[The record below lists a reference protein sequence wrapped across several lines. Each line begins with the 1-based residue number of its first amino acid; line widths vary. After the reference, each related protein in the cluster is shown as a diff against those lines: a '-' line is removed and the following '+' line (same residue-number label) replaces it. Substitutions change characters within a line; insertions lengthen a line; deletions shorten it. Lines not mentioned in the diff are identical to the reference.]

1 MKCRFCNNELKFV
14 FLDLHNC
21 PHSNS
26 FLSLSQL
33 NEAEKYYPLKLFVCE
48 KCFLVQVD
56 EYKNADEI
64 FHDEYVYFSS
74 FSTSWLKHC
83 ERYSE
88 KMLTEFKLNK
98 ESLIIEIA
106 SNDGYLLQYFK
117 NKNIPVLGIEPSGG
131 TAEVAISKGINTIT
145 RFFGESLAKEL
156 ESENK
161 KADLLIGN
169 NVLAHVPDIND
180 FVKGLKII
188 LKEDGLI
195 TMEFPHLQKLIEQS
209 QFDTVYHE
217 HFSYLSFTTVNKIFE
232 SHGLSLFDVEEIPTH
247 GGSLRIYAQHKNYS
261 SVRAV
266 KENVELLK
274 EKERKAGLT
283 EIEYYE
289 GFQNK
294 VNKIK
299 DELLEF
305 LINQK
310 RNGRKVA
317 AYGAAAKGNTLLN
330 YCGIKSDHVNFVVDA
345 SPYKQNKFLPGSHIP
360 VVKENELKKFKPDY
374 VLILPWNI
382 KEEIMEQLNY
392 VKNWGG
398 KFVTAIPELNIT
410 EN

>member
-33 NEAEKYYPLKLFVCE
+33 NEAERYYPLKLFVCE

-64 FHDEYVYFSS
+64 FHDDYIYFSS
-74 FSTSWLKHC
+74 YSTSWLKHC

>member
-1 MKCRFCNNELKFV
+1 M
-14 FLDLHNC
+14 HNC

-33 NEAEKYYPLKLFVCE
+33 NEAERYYPLKLFVCE

-64 FHDEYVYFSS
+64 FHDDYIYFSS
-74 FSTSWLKHC
+74 YSTSWLKHC

-392 VKNWGG
+392 VKTWGG

>member
-1 MKCRFCNNELKFV
+1 M
-14 FLDLHNC
+14 HNC

-33 NEAEKYYPLKLFVCE
+33 NEAERYYPLKLFVCE

-64 FHDEYVYFSS
+64 FHDDYIYFSS
-74 FSTSWLKHC
+74 YSTSWLKHC

-232 SHGLSLFDVEEIPTH
+232 SHGLCLFDVEEIPTH

-392 VKNWGG
+392 VKTWGG